1 MINCIKGLSF
11 TTRQNSIEGGVGM
24 KRAVLGNGVG
34 DYSRWGALDSQ
45 WGGGLK
51 NGKSLAAGGRRFF
64 ACWPRIEAGLHPPPA
79 CKKAGAIAPAFFV
92 FRGETGIRTQ
102 GPKKSVTA

>member
-45 WGGGLK
+45 GGGLEK
-51 NGKSLAAGGRRFF
+51 REKLGGR
-64 ACWPRIEAGLHPPPA
+64 GPPLFCMLA
-79 CKKAGAIAPAFFV
+79 
-92 FRGETGIRTQ
+92 TD
-102 GPKKSVTA
+102 